1 MKNIVLIGMP
11 GCGKT
16 TLGKML
22 AARLNFDFYDADDV
36 LEAREPY
43 TIKEFFVQG
52 EDVFREAEQRTAEYL
67 SQKEGCVIAA
77 GGGVV
82 KRAASMQAYQKTG
95 CVVFIDRPPEAIVSD
110 VEIQTRPL
118 LAAGTQR
125 IFELYNERIELYKKY
140 AAYTVQNVSGV
151 EDALQQLLQIAGE
164 MKK

>member
-22 AARLNFDFYDADDV
+22 AVRLKVDFYDADDV

-43 TIKEFFVQG
+43 TIKEFFAQG

-67 SQKEGCVIAA
+67 SQKEGCIIAA

-82 KRAASMQAYQKTG
+82 KRPENVRALRQNG
-95 CVVFIDRPPEAIVSD
+95 PVVFIDRPLELLC
-110 VEIQTRPL
+110 TGGGRPL
-118 LAAGTQR
+118 STDRAALAAMEEKR
-125 IFELYNERIELYKKY
+125 RPLYK
-140 AAYTVQNVSGV
+140 AAADIRIPNNTDVFRRAAKAA
-151 EDALQQLLQIAGE
+151 EEALHAYFGT
-164 MKK
+164 

>member
-22 AARLNFDFYDADDV
+22 AARLKVDFYDADDV
-36 LEAREPY
+36 LEEREPY
-43 TIKEFFVQG
+43 TIKEFFARG
-52 EDVFREAEQRTAEYL
+52 EDVFREAEQRTSEYL
-67 SQKEGCVIAA
+67 SQKNGCVIAA

-95 CVVFIDRPPEAIVSD
+95 CVVFIDRAPKAIVSD

-125 IFELYNERIELYKKY
+125 IFELYDERIELYKKY
-140 AAYTVQNVSGV
+140 ASYTVQNVSGV